1 MDAMVLVGH
10 SLGGLVSKMQVTT
23 SYDLLWN
30 EIALQPFDALRASPE
45 VRMKLANALFYEP
58 VPTVTRV
65 VFIGTPHQGSGM
77 TRRLAGRIG
86 SALVKFGEQE
96 DGEYRQVLDD
106 NRGLFKPALTRGR
119 PTSINLL
126 DPESPFLDGLAKMP
140 VNGATRLHSIIGTG
154 GANPLREPGD
164 GVVAVS
170 SARHYGDS
178 EILVPA
184 KHEKLHR
191 HPDSINEVARIL
203 RVHASAVP

>member
-1 MDAMVLVGH
+1 M
-10 SLGGLVSKMQVTT
+10 
-23 SYDLLWN
+23 
-30 EIALQPFDALRASPE
+30 
-45 VRMKLANALFYEP
+45 
-58 VPTVTRV
+58 
-65 VFIGTPHQGSGM
+65 
-77 TRRLAGRIG
+77 
-86 SALVKFGEQE
+86 
-96 DGEYRQVLDD
+96 LDD

-178 EILVPA
+178 EIFVPA

-191 HPDSINEVARIL
+191 HPDSINEVCANSSGPCQRGSLTRSSGKWGVRASVALFIDDGRTWAEGFSLKSPARL
-203 RVHASAVP
+203 SHFCTLQRPRSLHSLS